1 MEYNM
6 GMSSNGNVEKCVQEA
21 TAKFRKPKLILFFA
35 PVEHFEE
42 YASLIYK
49 KFPDSISMGATTI
62 AAFSNTG
69 ADKNA
74 LKAVGIESGI
84 TCSAGV
90 LEDADKY
97 PIRYVERVKKCV
109 DDVRSEKN
117 TICLEF
123 TTALLC
129 AEESVLS
136 TLNTILL
143 EKKIP
148 VFGGTAGDAGTA
160 TGTKVA
166 LNGVVHERS
175 CVFALIHNEGGAIK
189 IFQENIY
196 TPISGEVYTVTKA
209 DAKNRTVIEYN
220 HQSAVKIMAKELGV
234 PENRVTDYFDT
245 NPVGRIVGDNMFI
258 TANCALGAGQSITY
272 HARIYENSKVVVL
285 KPDDY
290 RSIVQKTMEKIKAEV
305 PKPSFSIM
313 CHCLARTLLFDG
325 EGYLNEYAKT
335 MGNVLGNYIGFSG
348 YGEQYGEQHVNQ
360 TLLVAVF
367 E

>member
-1 MEYNM
+1 MEGNI
-6 GMSSNGNVEKCVQEA
+6 GVSSNSSAESCVNEA
-21 TAKFRKPKLILFFA
+21 TAKFKRPKLILFFS
-35 PVEHFEE
+35 PVEHFKE
-42 YASLIYK
+42 YAELIHK

-62 AAFSNTG
+62 AAFSNSG
-69 ADKNA
+69 ADKRA

-109 DDVRSEKN
+109 DDVKNDRN

-136 TLNTILL
+136 TLNTILW
-143 EKKIP
+143 ERKIP

-160 TGTKVA
+160 TGTMVA

-175 CVFALIHNEGGAIK
+175 CVFTVIHNEGGAIK

-196 TPISGEVYTVTKA
+196 APISGEVYTVTKA
-209 DAKNRTVIEYN
+209 DAQNRTVMEYN
-220 HQSAVKIMAKELGV
+220 HQPAVKVMAKELGV
-234 PENRVTDYFDT
+234 PESEVTNYFDT

-258 TANCALGAGQSITY
+258 TANCALGKGQSITY

-290 RSIVQKTMEKIKAEV
+290 RSIVQRTMEKIKKEV

-325 EGYLNEYAKT
+325 EGYLTEYAKS